1 MQRFHRRA
9 LVGLALSLS
18 ACQGSPALVPGLGS
32 GTEAPAG
39 ASGQGAVT
47 TPSAAAVA
55 PLSGPR
61 AVVGH
66 SMVLTIQ
73 WPARRTQG
81 VLAET
86 DLLVLHTEE
95 FVAGKSRPGKDYTF
109 ERPAAGEPV
118 KKEYL
123 LQFAAEVDEVEV
135 AVDAFANDPIK
146 GRILKGKGAGK
157 ERLRRDTPAALRI
170 TLSAVGAPIVVPD
183 TQERVLR
190 SLEGHYA
197 RKYAH
202 LVNVG
207 NSPEFDA
214 YRLAGDDLFQK
225 VAAGFAPDAPPPSSD
240 IPIVENP
247 GTPTIA
253 SLGHLLNILDVGP
266 DPIDRPEPPLVGGPP
281 QPIEGALPRDE
292 RYPAF
297 PEPLKGIPLPGLK
310 NYPDTRVVLDPTR
323 DDRLRGL
330 DFPGYMARIDGMR
343 ADAQNGIGRSGDLKL
358 DLRAGTG
365 DTPRNSGLNAH
376 VELNATSGA
385 WNRTGLPDRL
395 EIPGS
400 SASAAIPYL
409 VDGPDLARVAAAGAS
424 FWMSPGSMPEATVS
438 FGFQLSHF
446 APIPGNLQGILPGG
460 TFGGFSFDGVRV
472 PLSLEGHVE
481 SPWARIQGKTAIS
494 IDRSFVDSS
503 GELAVRDAAG
513 KFDPYPY
520 RVGLDWSLAN
530 LRSGEGVQFQMRMDD
545 VANGFGI
552 RAQVVARGGDSPPD
566 IVATLV
572 DSQTEKRLGRIEFS
586 LENPLG
592 STRLRDYPLLIL
604 EPLKEGEE
612 PIRYRLTPGFFSGDR
627 TGALNVEVR

>member
-18 ACQGSPALVPGLGS
+18 ACQGSPALVPGLGT
-32 GTEAPAG
+32 GAVAPAG
-39 ASGQGAVT
+39 ASAQGAVT
-47 TPSAAAVA
+47 IPPAAVVS
-55 PLSGPR
+55 PVSGPR
-61 AVVGH
+61 AVGGH

-95 FVAGKSRPGKDYTF
+95 FVAGKSRPGKDITF

-118 KKEYL
+118 KKEYV

-135 AVDAFANDPIK
+135 AVEAFANDSIK
-146 GRILKGKGAGK
+146 GRILKGKGAGR

-207 NSPEFDA
+207 NSPE
-214 YRLAGDDLFQK
+214 AGAFSMAAEDLMQK
-225 VAAGFAPDAPPPSSD
+225 LVAGFAPEAPPASSD

-247 GTPTIA
+247 GIPTIS
-253 SLGHLLNILDVGP
+253 SLGQWLQILDVP
-266 DPIDRPEPPLVGGPP
+266 PEPVAGSEPPALGGAP
-281 QPIEGALPRDE
+281 QPIEGALPSSDRF
-292 RYPAF
+292 PAF
-297 PEPLKGIPLPGLK
+297 PEPLQGIPLPGLK
-310 NYPDTRVVLDPTR
+310 NYPDTRVVLDPSR

-343 ADAQNGIGRSGDLKL
+343 TETQNGVGRSGDLKL
-358 DLRAGTG
+358 DLRAGSG
-365 DTPRNSGLNAH
+365 GIPRSSGLNAH

-385 WNRTGLPDRL
+385 WNPTGLPDRVA
-395 EIPGS
+395 IPGA

-438 FGFQLSHF
+438 FGFQLSRF
-446 APIPGNLQGILPGG
+446 APIPADLQGLLPGG
-460 TFGGFSFDGVRV
+460 TFGGFSFDGIRV
-472 PLSLEGHVE
+472 PLALEGHVE

-494 IDRSFVDSS
+494 IDNSFVDSS
-503 GELAVRDAAG
+503 GELAVRDASG

-530 LRSGEGVQFQMRMDD
+530 LRSGEGVQLQMRMDD

-552 RAQVVARGGDSPPD
+552 RAQLVARGGGSPPD

-586 LENPLG
+586 LEYPLG

-627 TGALNVEVR
+627 TGALYVEVR